1 MGIGGNKIRT
11 SNNSI
16 ADSNNASMFRR
27 LKVESI
33 GTQLSSQT
41 AKMNKE
47 VVKYKESEDAYAIV
61 KRQIEHYDEQNAAL
75 MKKLEAIHQ
84 NYRGEKKMVNDLF
97 NLADKEKSL
106 AIDEDTRYYGLKSQ
120 FEKK

>member
-1 MGIGGNKIRT
+1 
-11 SNNSI
+11 
-16 ADSNNASMFRR
+16 MFRR

-61 KRQIEHYDEQNAAL
+61 KRQVNTLI
-75 MKKLEAIHQ
+75 KAI
-84 NYRGEKKMVNDLF
+84 
-97 NLADKEKSL
+97 KSH
-106 AIDEDTRYYGLKSQ
+106 
-120 FEKK
+120 

>member
-1 MGIGGNKIRT
+1 MSVNGGNKNRT
-11 SNNSI
+11 SNNSLI
-16 ADSNNASMFRR
+16 DSNNASMFRR

-61 KRQIEHYDEQNAAL
+61 KRQV
-75 MKKLEAIHQ
+75 
-84 NYRGEKKMVNDLF
+84 RP
-97 NLADKEKSL
+97 
-106 AIDEDTRYYGLKSQ
+106 
-120 FEKK
+120 